1 MTPVVIMGCGYVGE
15 RLAHTLQTRGHR
27 VLGVVRSPERAEAL
41 RARGIET
48 LRADMDTGEGLEA
61 VPLMG
66 ALVLHSVPPPAQG
79 TQDPRTEHLTEACRR
94 NPPERIVYLSTTGV
108 YGDQGGATVDDLT
121 PPAPATDRA
130 RRRLDAEQRLRQL
143 MEETGVS
150 VVILRVPGIYGPGRL
165 PLAAIRAGQ
174 PVIRPEESGPGNR
187 IHVDDLVT
195 LCAAA
200 LDHGP
205 PGETYN
211 VGDGDH
217 RSMTAFFQAV
227 AAAAALPGP
236 PCMGMA
242 EAEGHLSPMM
252 LSFLRESRTVQ
263 ATRGLADL
271 GVQLR
276 YPRMESG
283 IRAALDEEAK
293 GKGS

>member
-15 RLAHTLQTRGHR
+15 RLARTLQAGGRR
-27 VLGVVRSPERAEAL
+27 VLAVVRSADHAGVL
-41 RARGIET
+41 RTRGIET
-48 LRADMDTGEGLEA
+48 LQADLDTGEGLDQ

-66 ALVLHSVPPPAQG
+66 ALVLHSVPPPNQG
-79 TQDPRTEHLTEACRR
+79 QEDPRTQRLAAACRR

-108 YGDQGGATVDDLT
+108 YGDRGGATVDDLT
-121 PPAPATDRA
+121 PTAPATDRA
-130 RRRLDAEQRLRQL
+130 HRRLDAEGQLRAL
-143 MEETGVS
+143 EGETGVP
-150 VVILRVPGIYGPGRL
+150 VVVLRVPGIYGPGRL

-174 PVIRPEESGPGNR
+174 PLIRPEEAGPGNR
-187 IHVDDLVT
+187 IHVDDLVA

-205 PGETYN
+205 SGETYN

-227 AAAAALPGP
+227 ADAAGLPHP

-263 ATRGLADL
+263 VARGLADL

-276 YPRMESG
+276 YPRMEAG
-283 IRAALDEEAK
+283 IRASLEEEAA
-293 GKGS
+293 GDAG